1 MGIICQRLNLSQ
13 GAPGPS
19 LLPPPD
25 LHSLPYGRMTMRKPK
40 GRWTDE
46 EDRLLK
52 SGSIA
57 KRPVKDVAK
66 ALNRLEES
74 VIIRAI
80 VIGFPFAD
88 A

>member
-1 MGIICQRLNLSQ
+1 
-13 GAPGPS
+13 
-19 LLPPPD
+19 
-25 LHSLPYGRMTMRKPK
+25 MRKPK

-88 A
+88 AQ